1 MAAIDQDMTRDTGR
15 GVVATASRTS
25 RKLRSSSP
33 SLRWEQQAWR
43 DGKLIVAG
51 VDEAGRGA
59 WAGPLVAAA
68 VVLPRDP
75 QARGRITRAINRA
88 ETAVR
93 DSKMLS
99 ADQRERVMEVLT
111 TLGVPHAV
119 AVIEVEELDAIGL
132 ARANP
137 LALCRAVEGLTPEPE
152 HVLVDAFRLN
162 DLRCSHLPIIHGD
175 NLSQTIAMASIVAK
189 LHRDALMTR
198 LNDEHPDYG
207 FASHKGYGT
216 AFHRAAIER
225 HGVMCQHRTSFAPI
239 AELLA
244 RGAGD

>member
-1 MAAIDQDMTRDTGR
+1 M
-15 GVVATASRTS
+15 
-25 RKLRSSSP
+25 
-33 SLRWEQQAWR
+33 RWEQQAWR
-43 DGKLIVAG
+43 DGKQIVAG

-68 VVLPRDP
+68 VVLPREP

-88 ETAVR
+88 ATAVR
-93 DSKMLS
+93 DSKQLS
-99 ADQRERVMEVLT
+99 ADQRGRVMDVLT
-111 TLGVPHAV
+111 ALDVPYAV
-119 AVIEVEELDAIGL
+119 AVIPVDQLDAIGL
-132 ARANP
+132 GRANR
-137 LALCRAVEGLTPEPE
+137 LALRRAVDGLTPEPE
-152 HVLVDAFRLN
+152 HVLVDAFRLD

-189 LHRDALMTR
+189 LHRDALMAG
-198 LNDEHPDYG
+198 LDAELPGYG
-207 FASHKGYGT
+207 FAAHKGYGT

-225 HGVMCQHRTSFAPI
+225 HGVTRQHRTSFAPI

>member
-1 MAAIDQDMTRDTGR
+1 MMIDIGRRD
-15 GVVATASRTS
+15 VASVSKAR
-25 RKLRSSSP
+25 RLPRSGSP
-33 SLRWEQQAWR
+33 SLRWEQRAWR

-68 VVLPRDP
+68 VVLPREP

-93 DSKMLS
+93 DSKQLS
-99 ADQRERVMEVLT
+99 ADQRGRVMDVLT
-111 TLGVPHAV
+111 ALEVPHAV
-119 AVIEVEELDAIGL
+119 AVIDVEELDAIGL
-132 ARANP
+132 GRANQ
-137 LALCRAVEGLTPEPE
+137 LALCRAVDELSPEPE
-152 HVLVDAFRLN
+152 HVLVDAFQLN
-162 DLRCSHLPIIHGD
+162 ELRCSHDPIIHGD

-189 LHRDALMTR
+189 LHRDALMAD
-198 LNDEHPDYG
+198 LDCELPAYG

-216 AFHRAAIER
+216 ASHRAAIER
-225 HGVMCQHRTSFAPI
+225 NGVCRQHRTSFAPI

-244 RGAGD
+244 RGAGN